1 MWPHDAR
8 QGFRSL
14 SLDKHDWSPS
24 PLPGQIVIVATI
36 DADGAP
42 NIAPKSWISMAA
54 FRGPIVGFGC
64 NDDHRTCRNILDT
77 GQLVINTADREIAA
91 GAWDMLSRHGAER
104 IERSGLTLIPSSVVQ
119 APRIAECAAHIEC
132 RLHQVV
138 EFDGG
143 EVFIFGRVLAVDIA
157 RDCAGGT
164 VADRYQALD
173 PVFFLESETFSPLAG
188 EFATPPDG

>member
-1 MWPHDAR
+1 MTPDR
-8 QGFRSL
+8 DFVPL

-64 NDDHRTCRNILDT
+64 NHDHRTCRNILDT
-77 GQLVINTADREIAA
+77 GQFVINTADREIAA
-91 GAWDMLSRHGAER
+91 GAWDMLSWHGAER
-104 IERSGLTLIPSSVVQ
+104 IEHSGLTLIPSSVVQ

-143 EVFIFGRVLAVDIA
+143 EVFIFGKVLAVDIA
-157 RDCAGGT
+157 RVCTGGT
-164 VADRYQALD
+164 VADRYRALD
-173 PVFFLESETFSPLAG
+173 PVFFLESETFSSLAG
-188 EFATPPDG
+188 EFTTPPHR